1 MASVTINVTIRNG
14 SASAPDC
21 EARRGSDIT
30 WNVDGDIQ
38 PGDEVS
44 IGRFRRTDGGPGSPM
59 TKGDGSRRRTGA
71 GPIDDAVR
79 NDAAT
84 GAYSYDISLVR
95 AGVASVL
102 DPEIQIKP

>member
-14 SASAPDC
+14 EASAPDS
-21 EARRGSDIT
+21 EASLGSGIV
-30 WNVDGDIQ
+30 WMVDGDIQ
-38 PGDEVS
+38 PGDEVT
-44 IGRFRRTDGGPGSPM
+44 IGHFRRKDGGPGSPM
-59 TKGDGSRRRTGA
+59 SNGSPRRTGA
-71 GPIDDAVR
+71 GPIADSVR

-84 GAYSYDISLVR
+84 GVYVYDISLVR